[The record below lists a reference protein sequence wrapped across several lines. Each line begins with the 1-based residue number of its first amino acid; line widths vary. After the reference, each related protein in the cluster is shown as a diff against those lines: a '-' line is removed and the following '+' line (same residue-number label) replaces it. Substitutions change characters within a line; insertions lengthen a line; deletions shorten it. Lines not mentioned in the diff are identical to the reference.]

1 MKVSINQNILDI
13 EPHQTTP
20 TDKSSLPMP
29 APQSDELLRLI
40 AENVEDYAI
49 FAIDLDGNVA
59 SWNKGVEK
67 LLGYAEHEFVGQ
79 DACII
84 FTPEDNERDACA
96 RETGVAQEHG
106 RAEDQRWHLRKD
118 NSLFWANGLMMT
130 LRDNAGILRG
140 YTKIMRDDTRRKLAE
155 ESQAESVRLAALS
168 ADVSVA
174 LTRNESLHATLR
186 LCAEA
191 MVLHLDAAFARIW
204 TLDEA
209 EQVLELKASAGIY
222 THLNGA
228 HSRVPVGKFKIG
240 LIAAEREPHLSNDV
254 ASDVRLGD
262 QDWAARE
269 GMVSFAGYPLIVGE
283 RLVGVMAM
291 FARHA
296 LTQATLGAMESIANG
311 VALGIERKR
320 VEAERERLQ
329 QQIISAQ
336 EQRLAELST
345 PLLPLGR
352 DILIMPL
359 IGTVDESRAQQVL
372 DTVAQGVVSHGARF
386 VLIDITGVPSV
397 DERVAGAIVQ
407 ASQMVYLLGAEVVL
421 TGIRAG
427 VAHALGRLS
436 VDLNQLVTRKT
447 LRSGL
452 EYAEQRL
459 REIERNSRIVS
470 ARANEQS
477 LA

>member
-1 MKVSINQNILDI
+1 MDILDI
-13 EPHQTTP
+13 EPHTP
-20 TDKSSLPMP
+20 TQTDDSSSRMP
-29 APQSDELLRLI
+29 AAHSDELLRLI
-40 AENVEDYAI
+40 AENIEDYAI

-67 LLGYAEHEFVGQ
+67 LLGYTEHEFVGQ

-84 FTPEDNERDACA
+84 FTPEDNEREACA
-96 RETGVAQEHG
+96 REIGVAQEHG

-118 NSLFWANGLMMT
+118 NTRFWANGLMMT
-130 LRDNAGILRG
+130 LRDGAGILRG
-140 YTKIMRDDTRRKLAE
+140 FTKIMRDDTRRKLAE
-155 ESQAESVRLAALS
+155 DAQAESVQLAALS

-174 LTRNESLHATLR
+174 LTRNESLHTTLR
-186 LCAEA
+186 HCAEA
-191 MVLHLDAAFARIW
+191 MVRHLDAAFARVW
-204 TLDEA
+204 TLNEA

-222 THLNGA
+222 THLDGA

-240 LIAAEREPHLSNDV
+240 LIAAEREPHLTNDV
-254 ASDVRLGD
+254 ANDARLGD
-262 QDWAARE
+262 REWAARE
-269 GMVSFAGYPLIVGE
+269 AMISFAGYPLIVGE

-291 FARHA
+291 FARRT

-320 VEAERERLQ
+320 IEVERERLQ

-359 IGTVDESRAQQVL
+359 IGTVDEARAQQVL
-372 DTVAQGVVSHGARF
+372 DALSQGVVSQGACF

-397 DERVAGAIVQ
+397 DERVASAIVQ
-407 ASQMVYLLGAEVVL
+407 ASQILYLLGVEVVL

-427 VAHALGRLS
+427 VAQALGKLG

-459 REIERNSRIVS
+459 RENGRNSRVIKT
-470 ARANEQS
+470 RANEQS